1 MHVTTTSQDVV
12 QQTLVTVTQSCEDGK
27 LFFSNTVTSLIGS
40 VGNEITIQCAAKTPQ
55 VGVYLYKQEGA
66 NLATRGKREFQGEQN
81 RLLQQSRRT
90 VKMAS
95 LVRYSFLLICICL
108 RSTSW
113 AKSMLEVTSLI
124 GSVGNEII
132 IQCAT
137 AKTPQDGVFLY
148 KQEGASQNKKEV
160 FYYYKDGTLTP
171 KSEWCRDNV
180 RVTGTFPNFNVTI
193 LNLKATD
200 IGLYW
205 CEFNFEE
212 KMSIS
217 TVTWLWIEESV
228 DKNTNK
234 TGEADGKDD
243 EQECS
248 GDLHHLGKIFLIVSA
263 VMMLLCITGF
273 IFVILKVKRF
283 WRKKYRPS
291 NPPSVSVNEEIFRSN
306 LDS

>member
-1 MHVTTTSQDVV
+1 M
-12 QQTLVTVTQSCEDGK
+12 
-27 LFFSNTVTSLIGS
+27 
-40 VGNEITIQCAAKTPQ
+40 
-55 VGVYLYKQEGA
+55 
-66 NLATRGKREFQGEQN
+66 
-81 RLLQQSRRT
+81 LQQSRRT

-108 RSTSW
+108 RITSW
-113 AKSMLEVTSLI
+113 AKSMLQVTSLI
-124 GSVGNEII
+124 GAVGNEII

-137 AKTPQDGVFLY
+137 DKTPQDGVYLY
-148 KQEGASQNKKEV
+148 KQEGASQNKQVV
-160 FYYYKDGTLTP
+160 FYYYKDGDLSC

-180 RVTGTFPNFNVTI
+180 KVTGTFPNFNITI
-193 LNLKATD
+193 LNLNATD

-205 CEFNFEE
+205 CEFNMEE

-217 TVTWLWIEESV
+217 TVTWLWIEEPV

-243 EQECS
+243 EQVCS
-248 GDLHHLGKIFLIVSA
+248 GDLHHHWKIFLIVCA
-263 VMMLLCITGF
+263 VMMPLCITGL

-291 NPPSVSVNEEIFRSN
+291 NPPSVSVNEEMFRSN